1 MILGIRESN
10 QKIVTNGLVLHLD
23 AAQLLSYT
31 SGSSTW
37 SDLSGNGG
45 VGTLTNGPTFDSD
58 AGGNI
63 NYDGSNDT
71 VSVPHQS
78 AYNVTAVTCIL
89 FVKTPVSY
97 TGNFRAIFSK
107 EGASR
112 DFNFYARSA
121 SGNGII
127 DYFHLSVGSIG
138 GHSTE
143 AGIGSLTLNKWHQ
156 VGFSIGGGTLYYILN
171 GSILK
176 SESYTGTFTANNSYQ
191 LKVGSADNYWS
202 GKIANC
208 LLYNRVLST
217 SEILQ
222 NYNATKTRFGL

>member
-10 QKIVTNGLVLHLD
+10 QKIVTDGLVFHLD
-23 AAQLLSYT
+23 AAQTLSYT

-37 SDLSGNGG
+37 LDLSGNGA
-45 VGTLTNGPTFDSD
+45 VGTLTNGPTFDSE
-58 AGGNI
+58 GGGGI
-63 NYDGSNDT
+63 TYDGSNDT

-78 AYNVTAVTCIL
+78 VYNVTAVTCLL
-89 FVKTPVSY
+89 FIKTPVSY

-127 DYFHLSVGSIG
+127 DYFHLSVGSIS

-143 AGIGSLTLNKWHQ
+143 AGLGSLALNKWHQ
-156 VGFSIGGGTLYYILN
+156 VGFSIGGGTIYYFLN

-176 SESYTGTFTANNSYQ
+176 SESYTGTFNANNSYQ
-191 LKVGSADNYWS
+191 LKVGSADNFWS
-202 GKIANC
+202 GKVANC
-208 LLYNRVLST
+208 LLYNKVLSS
-217 SEILQ
+217 SEVLQ